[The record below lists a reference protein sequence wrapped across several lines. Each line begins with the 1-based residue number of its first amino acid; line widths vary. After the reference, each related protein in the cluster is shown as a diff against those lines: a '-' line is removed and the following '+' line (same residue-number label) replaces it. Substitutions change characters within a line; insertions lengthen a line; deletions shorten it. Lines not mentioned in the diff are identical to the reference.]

1 MIEENEINE
10 GKKYWG
16 YTKEE
21 WSWIFQ
27 DWANS
32 AYSIIIT
39 TAIFPLF
46 YKAIAEGAGV
56 ADVDSTAYLGYS
68 NSIATAAVALLAP
81 ILGSIADFRNF
92 RKPMFTISTLLG
104 ILSVLAMAFIPGGQ
118 SNAVWAILLILYI
131 LSSVSFGAAN
141 VFYDASLL
149 DVTSNRRMSQVS
161 STGFAMGYIGS
172 TIPFLGVILLILNVD
187 SLPFTTDQLTRFSFI
202 LTAVWWFVFTIPY
215 WRNVHQRTSVEPE
228 GHIIKSSF
236 SKLKNTLVNVRSNR
250 NIFLFLVAYFLY
262 IDGVGTIIKMATS
275 VGADIGLSGDIMI
288 FVLMIVQVVAFP
300 FTILYGYLSNKFGD
314 KKMIYVGII
323 TYIIICIFALT
334 LSSEID
340 FFILAVLVGTAQ
352 GGIQSLSRSMF
363 GKLVPDKK
371 SNEYFG
377 LYNVFGKFSS
387 IIGTSLVGIIGQ
399 ATGNTLNGVFA
410 LIALFIIGGLLLLPV
425 KEQVVVEA

>member
-1 MIEENEINE
+1 MINE
-10 GKKYWG
+10 QDMLETAKRFG
-16 YTKEE
+16 YTKDE

-46 YKAIAEGAGV
+46 YKAIASGAGV
-56 ADVDSTAYLGYS
+56 SDVNSTAYLGYS
-68 NSIATAAVALLAP
+68 NSIATASVALLAP

-104 ILSVLAMAFIPGGQ
+104 IFTIFIMAFIPAST
-118 SNAVWAILLILYI
+118 SNITWIMLLVLYI
-131 LSSVSFGAAN
+131 FSSIGFSSAN

-149 DVTSNRRMSQVS
+149 DVTSNNRMSQVS

-172 TIPFLGVILLILNVD
+172 TIPFAGVILMILNVD
-187 SLPFTTDQLTRFSFI
+187 KLPYTTDQITRFSFI

-215 WRNVHQRTSVEPE
+215 WRNVEQLSSIEPKE
-228 GHIIKSSF
+228 NIIKSSF
-236 SKLKNTLVNVRSNR
+236 LKLKETISSVKDNR
-250 NIFLFLVAYFLY
+250 NIFLFLLAYFLY
-262 IDGVGTIIKMATS
+262 IDGVGTIIKMATA
-275 VGADIGLSGDIMI
+275 VGADIGLSSTVMI
-288 FVLMIVQVVAFP
+288 VVLMIVQVVAFP

-314 KKMIYVGII
+314 KLMIYVGIA
-323 TYIIICIFALT
+323 TYIGICIFALT
-334 LSSEID
+334 LETEMD

-399 ATGNTLNGVFA
+399 ATNNTLNGVFA
-410 LIALFIIGGLLLLPV
+410 LIVLFIVGGLLLLPV
-425 KEQVVVEA
+425 KEQVLTT

>member
-1 MIEENEINE
+1 MINE
-10 GKKYWG
+10 QDMLETAKRFG
-16 YTKEE
+16 YTKDE

-46 YKAIAEGAGV
+46 YKAIASGAGIS
-56 ADVDSTAYLGYS
+56 DVNSTAYLGYS
-68 NSIATAAVALLAP
+68 NSIATASVALLAP

-104 ILSVLAMAFIPGGQ
+104 IFTIFIMAFIPAST
-118 SNAVWAILLILYI
+118 SNITWIMLLVLYI
-131 LSSVSFGAAN
+131 FSSIGFSSAN

-149 DVTSNRRMSQVS
+149 DVTSNNRMSQVS

-172 TIPFLGVILLILNVD
+172 TIPFAGVILMILNVD
-187 SLPFTTDQLTRFSFI
+187 KLPYTTDQITRFSFI

-215 WRNVHQRTSVEPE
+215 WRNVEQLSSIEPKE
-228 GHIIKSSF
+228 NIIKSSF
-236 SKLKNTLVNVRSNR
+236 LKLKDTISSVKDNR
-250 NIFLFLVAYFLY
+250 NIFLFLLAYFLY
-262 IDGVGTIIKMATS
+262 IDGVGTIIKMATA
-275 VGADIGLSGDIMI
+275 VGADIGLSSTVMI
-288 FVLMIVQVVAFP
+288 VVLMIVQVVAFP

-314 KKMIYVGII
+314 KLMIYVGIA
-323 TYIIICIFALT
+323 TYIGICIFALT
-334 LSSEID
+334 LETEMD

-399 ATGNTLNGVFA
+399 ATNNTLNGVFA
-410 LIALFIIGGLLLLPV
+410 LIVLFIVGGLLLLPV
-425 KEQVVVEA
+425 KEQVLTT

>member
-1 MIEENEINE
+1 MINEEEMIETS
-10 GKKYWG
+10 KKFG
-16 YTKEE
+16 YTRDE

-46 YKAIAEGAGV
+46 YKAIASGAGV
-56 ADVDSTAYLGYS
+56 SDVNSTAYLGYA
-68 NSIATAAVALLAP
+68 NSLATASVAILAP

-92 RKPMFTISTLLG
+92 RKPMFTISTMLG
-104 ILSVLAMAFIPGGQ
+104 IITVLAMAFMPGGT
-118 SNAVWAILLILYI
+118 SNITWILLLALYI
-131 LSSVSFGAAN
+131 FSSIGFSSAN

-172 TIPFLGVILLILNVD
+172 TIPFAGIIFMILNVD
-187 SLPFTTDQLTRFSFI
+187 SLPFTTDQITRFSFI
-202 LTAVWWFVFTIPY
+202 LTAGWWFLFTIPY
-215 WRNVHQRTSVEPE
+215 WKNVEQLSSVEPK
-228 GHIIKSSF
+228 GNIIKSSF
-236 SKLKNTLVNVRSNR
+236 LKLKDTISSVKDNR
-250 NIFLFLVAYFLY
+250 NIFLFLLAYFLY
-262 IDGVGTIIKMATS
+262 IDGVGTIIKMATA
-275 VGADIGLSGDIMI
+275 VGADIGLSSTVMI
-288 FVLMIVQVVAFP
+288 VVLMIVQVVAFP
-300 FTILYGYLSNKFGD
+300 FTIIYGYLSNKIGD
-314 KKMIYVGII
+314 KLMIYVGIA
-323 TYIIICIFALT
+323 TYIGICIFALT
-334 LSSEID
+334 LETEMD

-387 IIGTSLVGIIGQ
+387 IIGTSLVAVIGQ
-399 ATGNTLNGVFA
+399 ATNNTLNGVFA
-410 LIALFIIGGLLLLPV
+410 LIVLFIVGGLLLLPV
-425 KEQVVVEA
+425 KEQLIEA

>member
-1 MIEENEINE
+1 MINE
-10 GKKYWG
+10 QDMLETAKRFG
-16 YTKEE
+16 YTKDE

-46 YKAIAEGAGV
+46 YKAIASGAGV
-56 ADVDSTAYLGYS
+56 SDVNSTAYLGYS
-68 NSIATAAVALLAP
+68 NSIATASVALLAP

-104 ILSVLAMAFIPGGQ
+104 IFTISIMAFIPAST
-118 SNAVWAILLILYI
+118 SNITWIMLLVLYI
-131 LSSVSFGAAN
+131 FSSIGFSSAN

-149 DVTSNRRMSQVS
+149 DVTSNNRMSQVS

-172 TIPFLGVILLILNVD
+172 TIPFAGVILMILNVD
-187 SLPFTTDQLTRFSFI
+187 KLPYTTDQITRFSFI

-215 WRNVHQRTSVEPE
+215 WRNVEQLSSIEPKE
-228 GHIIKSSF
+228 NIIKSSF
-236 SKLKNTLVNVRSNR
+236 LKLKETISSVKDNR
-250 NIFLFLVAYFLY
+250 NIFLFLLAYFLY
-262 IDGVGTIIKMATS
+262 IDGVGTIIKMATA
-275 VGADIGLSGDIMI
+275 VGADIGLSSTVMI
-288 FVLMIVQVVAFP
+288 VVLMIVQVVAFP

-314 KKMIYVGII
+314 KLMIYVGIA
-323 TYIIICIFALT
+323 TYIGICIFALT
-334 LSSEID
+334 LETEMD

-399 ATGNTLNGVFA
+399 ATNNTLNGVFA
-410 LIALFIIGGLLLLPV
+410 LIVLFTVGGLLLLPV
-425 KEQVVVEA
+425 KEQVLTT

>member
-1 MIEENEINE
+1 MINE
-10 GKKYWG
+10 QDMLETAKRFG
-16 YTKEE
+16 YTKDE

-46 YKAIAEGAGV
+46 YKAIASGAGV
-56 ADVDSTAYLGYS
+56 SDVNSTAYLGYS
-68 NSIATAAVALLAP
+68 NSIATASVALLAP

-104 ILSVLAMAFIPGGQ
+104 IFTIFIMAFIPAST
-118 SNAVWAILLILYI
+118 SNITWIMLLVLYI
-131 LSSVSFGAAN
+131 FSSIGFSSAN

-149 DVTSNRRMSQVS
+149 DVTSNNRMSQVS

-172 TIPFLGVILLILNVD
+172 TIPFAGVILMILNVD
-187 SLPFTTDQLTRFSFI
+187 KLPYTTDQITRFSFI

-215 WRNVHQRTSVEPE
+215 WRNVEQLSSIEPKE
-228 GHIIKSSF
+228 NIIKSSF
-236 SKLKNTLVNVRSNR
+236 LKLKDTISSVKDNR
-250 NIFLFLVAYFLY
+250 NIFLFLLAYFLY
-262 IDGVGTIIKMATS
+262 IDGVGTIIKMATA
-275 VGADIGLSGDIMI
+275 VGADIGLSSTVMI
-288 FVLMIVQVVAFP
+288 VVLMIVQVVAFP

-314 KKMIYVGII
+314 KLMIYVGIA
-323 TYIIICIFALT
+323 TYIGICIFALT
-334 LSSEID
+334 LETEMD

-399 ATGNTLNGVFA
+399 ATNNTLNGVFA
-410 LIALFIIGGLLLLPV
+410 LIVLFIVGGLLLLPV
-425 KEQVVVEA
+425 KEQVLTT

>member
-1 MIEENEINE
+1 MISEKEISNT
-10 GKKYWG
+10 KKTFG
-16 YTKEE
+16 YTKDE

-27 DWANS
+27 DWGNS

-68 NSIATAAVALLAP
+68 NSIATALVALSAP
-81 ILGSIADFRNF
+81 ILGAVADFRNF

-104 ILSVLAMAFIPGGQ
+104 ILSVLIMAFMPGGQ
-118 SNAVWAILLILYI
+118 SDTIWITLLVLYV
-131 LSSVSFGAAN
+131 LSSIGFSAAN

-149 DVTSNRRMSQVS
+149 DVTSNKRMSQVS

-187 SLPFTTDQLTRFSFI
+187 NLPFTTDQITRFSFV
-202 LTAVWWFVFTIPY
+202 LTAVWWFVFTLPY
-215 WRNVHQRTSVEPE
+215 WKNVQQLTSVEPSE
-228 GHIIKSSF
+228 NVIKSSF
-236 SKLKNTLVNVRSNR
+236 LKLKDTILSAKDNK
-250 NIFLFLVAYFLY
+250 NIFLFLLAYFLY
-262 IDGVGTIIKMATS
+262 IDGVGTIIKMATA
-275 VGADIGLSGDIMI
+275 VGADIGLSSTVMI
-288 FVLMIVQVVAFP
+288 VVLMIVQVVAFP
-300 FTILYGYLSNKFGD
+300 FTILYGYLSNKIGD
-314 KKMIYVGII
+314 KKMIYIGIA
-323 TYIIICIFALT
+323 TYIFICVFALT
-334 LSSEID
+334 LSTELD
-340 FFILAVLVGTAQ
+340 FFILAILVGTAQ

-363 GKLVPDKK
+363 GKLVPDRK

-399 ATGNTLNGVFA
+399 ATSNTLNGVFA

-425 KEQVVVEA
+425 QEQAIEA

>member
-1 MIEENEINE
+1 MINE
-10 GKKYWG
+10 QDMLETAKRFG
-16 YTKEE
+16 YTKDE

-46 YKAIAEGAGV
+46 YKAIASGAGV
-56 ADVDSTAYLGYS
+56 SDVNSTAYLGYS
-68 NSIATAAVALLAP
+68 NSIATASVALLAP

-104 ILSVLAMAFIPGGQ
+104 IFTIFIMAFIPAST
-118 SNAVWAILLILYI
+118 SNITWIMLLVLYI
-131 LSSVSFGAAN
+131 FSSIGFSSAN

-149 DVTSNRRMSQVS
+149 DVTSNNRMSQVS

-172 TIPFLGVILLILNVD
+172 TIPFAGVILMILNVD
-187 SLPFTTDQLTRFSFI
+187 KLPYTTDQITRFSFI

-215 WRNVHQRTSVEPE
+215 WRNVEQLSSIEPKE
-228 GHIIKSSF
+228 NIIKSSF
-236 SKLKNTLVNVRSNR
+236 LKLKDTISSVKDNR
-250 NIFLFLVAYFLY
+250 NIFLFLLAYFLY
-262 IDGVGTIIKMATS
+262 IDGVGTIIKMATA
-275 VGADIGLSGDIMI
+275 VGADIGLSSTVMI
-288 FVLMIVQVVAFP
+288 VVLMIVQVVAFP

-314 KKMIYVGII
+314 KLMIYVGIA
-323 TYIIICIFALT
+323 TYIGICIFALT
-334 LSSEID
+334 LETEMD

-399 ATGNTLNGVFA
+399 ATNNTLNGVFA
-410 LIALFIIGGLLLLPV
+410 LIVLFTVGGLLLLPV
-425 KEQVVVEA
+425 KEQVLTT

>member
-1 MIEENEINE
+1 MINE
-10 GKKYWG
+10 QDMLETAKRFG
-16 YTKEE
+16 YTKDE

-46 YKAIAEGAGV
+46 YKAIASGAGV
-56 ADVDSTAYLGYS
+56 SDVNSTAYLGYS
-68 NSIATAAVALLAP
+68 NSIATASVALLAP

-104 ILSVLAMAFIPGGQ
+104 IFTILIMAFIPAST
-118 SNAVWAILLILYI
+118 SNITWIMLLVLYI
-131 LSSVSFGAAN
+131 FSSIGFSSAN

-149 DVTSNRRMSQVS
+149 DVTSNNRMSQVS

-172 TIPFLGVILLILNVD
+172 TIPFAGVILMILNVD
-187 SLPFTTDQLTRFSFI
+187 KLPYTTDQITRFSFI

-215 WRNVHQRTSVEPE
+215 WRNVEQLSSIEPKE
-228 GHIIKSSF
+228 NIIKSSF
-236 SKLKNTLVNVRSNR
+236 LKLKDTISSVKDNR
-250 NIFLFLVAYFLY
+250 NIFLFLLAYFLY
-262 IDGVGTIIKMATS
+262 IDGVGTIIKMATA
-275 VGADIGLSGDIMI
+275 VGADIGLSSTVMI
-288 FVLMIVQVVAFP
+288 VVLMIVQVVAFP

-314 KKMIYVGII
+314 KLMIYVGIA
-323 TYIIICIFALT
+323 TYIGICIFALT
-334 LSSEID
+334 LETEMD

-399 ATGNTLNGVFA
+399 ATNNTLNGVFA
-410 LIALFIIGGLLLLPV
+410 LIVLFIVGGLLLLPV
-425 KEQVVVEA
+425 KEQVLTT

>member
-1 MIEENEINE
+1 MINE
-10 GKKYWG
+10 QDMLETPKRFG
-16 YTKEE
+16 YTKDE

-46 YKAIAEGAGV
+46 YKAIASGAGV
-56 ADVDSTAYLGYS
+56 SDVNSTAYLGYS
-68 NSIATAAVALLAP
+68 NSIATASVALLAP

-104 ILSVLAMAFIPGGQ
+104 IFTILIMAFIPSGT
-118 SNAVWAILLILYI
+118 SNITWIMLLVLYI
-131 LSSVSFGAAN
+131 LSSIGFSSAN

-149 DVTSNRRMSQVS
+149 DVTSNNRMSQVS

-172 TIPFLGVILLILNVD
+172 TIPFAGVILMILNVD
-187 SLPFTTDQLTRFSFI
+187 KLPYTTDQITRFSFI

-215 WRNVHQRTSVEPE
+215 WRNVEQLSSIEPKE
-228 GHIIKSSF
+228 NIIKSSF
-236 SKLKNTLVNVRSNR
+236 LKLKDTISSVKDNR
-250 NIFLFLVAYFLY
+250 NIFLFLLAYFLY
-262 IDGVGTIIKMATS
+262 IDGVGTIIKMATA
-275 VGADIGLSGDIMI
+275 VGADIGLSSTIMI
-288 FVLMIVQVVAFP
+288 VVLMIVQVVAFP

-314 KKMIYVGII
+314 KLMIYVGIA
-323 TYIIICIFALT
+323 TYIGICIFALT
-334 LSSEID
+334 LETEMD

-399 ATGNTLNGVFA
+399 ATNNTLNGVFA
-410 LIALFIIGGLLLLPV
+410 LIVLFIVGGLLLLPV
-425 KEQVVVEA
+425 KEQVLTT

>member
-1 MIEENEINE
+1 MINE
-10 GKKYWG
+10 QEMLETKKKFG
-16 YTKEE
+16 YTRDE

-46 YKAIAEGAGV
+46 YKAIASGAGV
-56 ADVDSTAYLGYS
+56 SDVNSTAYLGYS
-68 NSIATAAVALLAP
+68 NSIATASVALLAP

-104 ILSVLAMAFIPGGQ
+104 IFTIFIMAFIPAST
-118 SNAVWAILLILYI
+118 SNITWIMLLVLYI
-131 LSSVSFGAAN
+131 FSSIGFSSAN

-149 DVTSNRRMSQVS
+149 DVTSNNRMSQVS

-172 TIPFLGVILLILNVD
+172 TIPFAGVILMILNVD
-187 SLPFTTDQLTRFSFI
+187 KLPYTTDQITRFSFI

-215 WRNVHQRTSVEPE
+215 WRNVEQLSSIEPKE
-228 GHIIKSSF
+228 NIIKSSF
-236 SKLKNTLVNVRSNR
+236 LKLKETISSVKDNR
-250 NIFLFLVAYFLY
+250 NIFLFLLAYFLY
-262 IDGVGTIIKMATS
+262 IDGVGTIIKMATA
-275 VGADIGLSGDIMI
+275 VGADIGLSSTVMI
-288 FVLMIVQVVAFP
+288 VVLMIVQVVAFP

-314 KKMIYVGII
+314 KLMIYVGIA
-323 TYIIICIFALT
+323 TYIGICIFALT
-334 LSSEID
+334 LETEMD

-399 ATGNTLNGVFA
+399 ATNNTLNGVFA
-410 LIALFIIGGLLLLPV
+410 LIVLFIVGGLLLLPV
-425 KEQVVVEA
+425 KEQVLTT

>member
-1 MIEENEINE
+1 MISEKEIQ
-10 GKKYWG
+10 GTKKTFG
-16 YTKEE
+16 YTKTE

-46 YKAIAEGAGV
+46 YKAIADGAGV

-68 NSIATAAVALLAP
+68 NSMATALVAISAP

-92 RKPMFTISTLLG
+92 RKPMFTASTLVG
-104 ILSVLAMAFIPGGQ
+104 IIAVLIMAFIPGGQ
-118 SNAVWAILLILYI
+118 SNAIWIILLLLYI
-131 LSSVSFGAAN
+131 ISSIGFSAAN

-172 TIPFLGVILLILNVD
+172 TIPFFGIILMILNVD
-187 SLPFTTDQLTRFSFI
+187 SLPYTTDQITRFSFI
-202 LTAVWWFVFTIPY
+202 LTAIWWFVFTLPY
-215 WRNVHQRTSVEPE
+215 WRNVDQLTSIEPS
-228 GHIIKSSF
+228 GNIITSSF
-236 SKLKNTLVNVRSNR
+236 KKLRDTLLNVRSNR
-250 NIFLFLVAYFLY
+250 NIFLFLLAYFLY
-262 IDGVGTIIKMATS
+262 IDGVGTIIKMATA
-275 VGADIGLSGDIMI
+275 VGADIGLSSTVMI
-288 FVLMIVQVVAFP
+288 VVLMIVQVVAFP
-300 FTILYGYLSNKFGD
+300 FTILYGYLSNKIGD
-314 KKMIYVGII
+314 KKMIYVGIA
-323 TYIIICIFALT
+323 TYIAICIYALT
-334 LSSEID
+334 LKTEMD

-363 GKLVPDKK
+363 GKLVPDNK

-399 ATGNTLNGVFA
+399 ATNNTLNGVFA
-410 LIALFIIGGLLLLPV
+410 LIALFIIGGLLLIPV
-425 KEQVVVEA
+425 KEKVILN

>member
-1 MIEENEINE
+1 MINE
-10 GKKYWG
+10 QDMLETAKRFG
-16 YTKEE
+16 YTKDE

-46 YKAIAEGAGV
+46 YKAIASGAGV
-56 ADVDSTAYLGYS
+56 SDVNSTAYLGYS
-68 NSIATAAVALLAP
+68 NSIATASVALLAP

-104 ILSVLAMAFIPGGQ
+104 IFTISIMAFIPAST
-118 SNAVWAILLILYI
+118 SNITWIMLLVLYI
-131 LSSVSFGAAN
+131 FSSIGFSSAN

-149 DVTSNRRMSQVS
+149 DVTSNNRMSQVS

-172 TIPFLGVILLILNVD
+172 TIPFAGVILMILNVD
-187 SLPFTTDQLTRFSFI
+187 KLPYTTDQITRFSFI

-215 WRNVHQRTSVEPE
+215 WRNVEQLSSIEPKE
-228 GHIIKSSF
+228 NIIKSSF
-236 SKLKNTLVNVRSNR
+236 LKLKETISSVKDNR
-250 NIFLFLVAYFLY
+250 NIFLFLLAYFLY
-262 IDGVGTIIKMATS
+262 IDGVGTIIKMATA
-275 VGADIGLSGDIMI
+275 VGADIGLSSTVMI
-288 FVLMIVQVVAFP
+288 VVLMIVQVVAFP

-314 KKMIYVGII
+314 KLMIYVGIA
-323 TYIIICIFALT
+323 TYIGICIFALT
-334 LSSEID
+334 LETEMD

-399 ATGNTLNGVFA
+399 ATNNTLNGVFA
-410 LIALFIIGGLLLLPV
+410 LIVLFIVGGLLLLPV
-425 KEQVVVEA
+425 KEQVLTT

>member
-1 MIEENEINE
+1 MINE
-10 GKKYWG
+10 QDMLETAKRFG
-16 YTKEE
+16 YTKDE

-46 YKAIAEGAGV
+46 YKAIASGAGV
-56 ADVDSTAYLGYS
+56 SDVNSTAYLGYS
-68 NSIATAAVALLAP
+68 NSIATASVALLAP

-104 ILSVLAMAFIPGGQ
+104 IFTISIMAFIPAST
-118 SNAVWAILLILYI
+118 SNITWIMLLVLYI
-131 LSSVSFGAAN
+131 FSSIGFSSAN

-149 DVTSNRRMSQVS
+149 DVTSNNRMSQVS

-172 TIPFLGVILLILNVD
+172 TIPFAGVILMILNVD
-187 SLPFTTDQLTRFSFI
+187 KLPYTTDQITRFSFI

-215 WRNVHQRTSVEPE
+215 WRNVEQLSSIEPKE
-228 GHIIKSSF
+228 NIIKSSF
-236 SKLKNTLVNVRSNR
+236 LKLKDTISSVKDNR
-250 NIFLFLVAYFLY
+250 NIFLFLLAYFLY
-262 IDGVGTIIKMATS
+262 IDGVGTIIKMATA
-275 VGADIGLSGDIMI
+275 VGADIGLSSTVMI
-288 FVLMIVQVVAFP
+288 VVLMIVQVVAFP

-314 KKMIYVGII
+314 KLMIYVGIA
-323 TYIIICIFALT
+323 TYIGICIFALT
-334 LSSEID
+334 LETEMD

-399 ATGNTLNGVFA
+399 ATNNTLNGVFA
-410 LIALFIIGGLLLLPV
+410 LIVLFIVGGLLLLPV
-425 KEQVVVEA
+425 KEQVLTT

>member
-1 MIEENEINE
+1 MINE
-10 GKKYWG
+10 QDMLETAKRFG
-16 YTKEE
+16 YTKDE

-46 YKAIAEGAGV
+46 YKAIASGAGV
-56 ADVDSTAYLGYS
+56 SDVNSTAYLGYS
-68 NSIATAAVALLAP
+68 NSIATASVALLAP

-104 ILSVLAMAFIPGGQ
+104 IFTISIMAFIPAST
-118 SNAVWAILLILYI
+118 SNITWIMLLVLYI
-131 LSSVSFGAAN
+131 FSSIGFSSAN

-149 DVTSNRRMSQVS
+149 DVTSNNRMSQVS

-172 TIPFLGVILLILNVD
+172 TIPFAGVILMILNVD
-187 SLPFTTDQLTRFSFI
+187 KLPYTTDQITRFSFI

-215 WRNVHQRTSVEPE
+215 WRNVEQLSSIEPKE
-228 GHIIKSSF
+228 NIIKSSF
-236 SKLKNTLVNVRSNR
+236 LKLKDTISSVKDNR
-250 NIFLFLVAYFLY
+250 NIFLFLLAYFLY
-262 IDGVGTIIKMATS
+262 IDGVGTIIKMATA
-275 VGADIGLSGDIMI
+275 VGADIGLSSTVMI
-288 FVLMIVQVVAFP
+288 VVLMIVQVVAFP

-314 KKMIYVGII
+314 KLMIYVGIA
-323 TYIIICIFALT
+323 TYIGICIFALT
-334 LSSEID
+334 LETEID

-399 ATGNTLNGVFA
+399 ATNNTLNGVFA
-410 LIALFIIGGLLLLPV
+410 LIVLFTVGGLLLLPV
-425 KEQVVVEA
+425 KEQVLTT

>member
-1 MIEENEINE
+1 MIDEKEMMDTE
-10 GKKYWG
+10 KKFG
-16 YTKEE
+16 YTRNE

-46 YKAIAEGAGV
+46 YKAMASGAGV

-68 NSIATAAVALLAP
+68 NSLATASVALLAP

-92 RKPMFTISTLLG
+92 RKPMFTISTMLG
-104 ILSVLAMAFIPGGQ
+104 IITVLAMAFMPSGG
-118 SNAVWAILLILYI
+118 SNAIWITLLILYI
-131 LSSVSFGAAN
+131 LSSVGFASAN

-172 TIPFLGVILLILNVD
+172 TIPFAGIILMILNVD
-187 SLPFTTDQLTRFSFI
+187 SLPFTTDQITRFSFV
-202 LTAVWWFVFTIPY
+202 LTAIWWFLFTIPY
-215 WRNVHQRTSVEPE
+215 WRNVEQMTSIEPKDN
-228 GHIIKSSF
+228 IIKSSF
-236 SKLKNTLVNVRSNR
+236 VKLKDTLSSMKDNK
-250 NIFLFLVAYFLY
+250 NIFLFLLAYFLY
-262 IDGVGTIIKMATS
+262 IDGVGTIIKMATA
-275 VGADIGLSGDIMI
+275 VGADIGLSSTIMI
-288 FVLMIVQVVAFP
+288 VVLMIVQVVAFP

-314 KKMIYVGII
+314 KMMIYVGIL
-323 TYIIICIFALT
+323 TYIGICIFALT
-334 LSSEID
+334 LSSELD

-352 GGIQSLSRSMF
+352 GGIQSLSRSLF

-371 SNEYFG
+371 SNEFFG

-399 ATGNTLNGVFA
+399 LTGSTLNGVFA
-410 LIALFIIGGLLLLPV
+410 LIGLFILGGILLIPV
-425 KEQVVVEA
+425 KEKVIIA

>member
-1 MIEENEINE
+1 MINE
-10 GKKYWG
+10 KEMSQQKKVFG
-16 YTKEE
+16 YTKDE

-27 DWANS
+27 DWGNS

-46 YKAIAEGAGV
+46 YKAIADGAGV

-68 NSIATAAVALLAP
+68 NSIATALVALSAP
-81 ILGSIADFRNF
+81 ILGALADFRHF
-92 RKPMFTISTLLG
+92 RKPMFTVSTLLG
-104 ILSVLAMAFIPGGQ
+104 ILSVTLMAFMPGGEA
-118 SNAVWAILLILYI
+118 NAIWITLLVLYV
-131 LSSVSFGAAN
+131 LSSIGFSAAN

-187 SLPFTTDQLTRFSFI
+187 NLPFSVDQITRFSFL

-215 WRNVHQRTSVEPE
+215 WRNVRQLTSVEPSE
-228 GHIIKSSF
+228 HVIKSSF
-236 SKLKNTLVNVRSNR
+236 LKLKETILSAKDNK
-250 NIFLFLVAYFLY
+250 NIFLFLLAYFLY
-262 IDGVGTIIKMATS
+262 IDGVGTIIKMATA
-275 VGADIGLSGDIMI
+275 VGADIGLSSTVMI
-288 FVLMIVQVVAFP
+288 VVLMIVQVVAFP
-300 FTILYGYLSNKFGD
+300 FTILYGYLSNKMGD
-314 KKMIYVGII
+314 KKMIYIGIA
-323 TYIIICIFALT
+323 TYIFICIFALT
-334 LSSEID
+334 LQTELD
-340 FFILAVLVGTAQ
+340 FFILAILVGTAQ

-363 GKLVPDKK
+363 GKLVPDNK

-399 ATGNTLNGVFA
+399 VTGNTLNGVFA

-425 KEQVVVEA
+425 HEQTRDI

>member
-1 MIEENEINE
+1 MINE
-10 GKKYWG
+10 QDMLETAKRFG
-16 YTKEE
+16 YTKDE

-46 YKAIAEGAGV
+46 YKAIASGAGIS
-56 ADVDSTAYLGYS
+56 DVNSTAYLGYS
-68 NSIATAAVALLAP
+68 NSIATASVALLAP

-104 ILSVLAMAFIPGGQ
+104 IFTIFIMAFIPAST
-118 SNAVWAILLILYI
+118 SNITWIMLLVLYI
-131 LSSVSFGAAN
+131 FSSIGFSSAN

-149 DVTSNRRMSQVS
+149 DVTSNNRMSQVS

-172 TIPFLGVILLILNVD
+172 TIPFAGVILMILNVD
-187 SLPFTTDQLTRFSFI
+187 KLPYTTDQITRFSFI

-215 WRNVHQRTSVEPE
+215 WRNVEQLSSIEPKE
-228 GHIIKSSF
+228 NIIKSSF
-236 SKLKNTLVNVRSNR
+236 LKLKETISSVKDNR
-250 NIFLFLVAYFLY
+250 NIFLFLLAYFLY
-262 IDGVGTIIKMATS
+262 IDGVGTIIKMATA
-275 VGADIGLSGDIMI
+275 VGADIGLSSTVMI
-288 FVLMIVQVVAFP
+288 VVLMIVQVVAFP

-314 KKMIYVGII
+314 KLMIYVGIA
-323 TYIIICIFALT
+323 TYIGICIFALT
-334 LSSEID
+334 LETEMD

-399 ATGNTLNGVFA
+399 ATNNTLNGVFA
-410 LIALFIIGGLLLLPV
+410 LIVLFIVGGLLLLPV
-425 KEQVVVEA
+425 KEQVLTT

>member
-1 MIEENEINE
+1 MINE
-10 GKKYWG
+10 QDMLETAKRFG
-16 YTKEE
+16 YTKDE

-46 YKAIAEGAGV
+46 YKAIASGAGV
-56 ADVDSTAYLGYS
+56 SDVNSTAYLGYS
-68 NSIATAAVALLAP
+68 NSIATASVALLAP

-104 ILSVLAMAFIPGGQ
+104 IFTIFIMAFIPAST
-118 SNAVWAILLILYI
+118 SNITWMMLLVLYI
-131 LSSVSFGAAN
+131 FSSIGFSSAN

-149 DVTSNRRMSQVS
+149 DVTSNNRMSQVS

-172 TIPFLGVILLILNVD
+172 TIPFAGVILMILNVD
-187 SLPFTTDQLTRFSFI
+187 KLPYTTDQITRFSFI

-215 WRNVHQRTSVEPE
+215 WRNVEQLSSIEPKE
-228 GHIIKSSF
+228 NIIKSSF
-236 SKLKNTLVNVRSNR
+236 LKLKDTISSVKDNR
-250 NIFLFLVAYFLY
+250 NIFLFLLAYFLY
-262 IDGVGTIIKMATS
+262 IDGVGTIIKMATA
-275 VGADIGLSGDIMI
+275 VGADIGLSSTVMI
-288 FVLMIVQVVAFP
+288 VVLMIVQVVAFP

-314 KKMIYVGII
+314 KLMIYVGIA
-323 TYIIICIFALT
+323 TYIGICIFALT
-334 LSSEID
+334 LETEMD

-399 ATGNTLNGVFA
+399 ATNNTLNGVFA
-410 LIALFIIGGLLLLPV
+410 LIVLFIVGGLLLLPV
-425 KEQVVVEA
+425 KEQVLTT